1 MFKYFNFSH
10 FFSKIQETQWYYEFL
25 QVVVDET
32 SENSSLLDIGTGT
45 GKLIEMLV
53 SEKRIECI
61 GIDTNKSMLEEAK
74 KKLSGLDV
82 ELLKVDKGSSIPF
95 NNNSFDFVSICNV
108 LFNQNTQTLINIL
121 NESIRVLKQDGKLII
136 LTPTGKKSAYKTKGL
151 LSIETISF
159 NIWKRS
165 TAQNG
170 RIWVKNNFLGNFCK
184 NENLEYFSKLVF
196 HDLAL
201 MEIISKKI

>member
-1 MFKYFNFSH
+1 MFKYFNYSH
-10 FFSKIQETQWYYEFL
+10 FLSKIQESYWYYEFL
-25 QVVVDET
+25 QEVVDET

-45 GKLIEMLV
+45 GKLIEMLAT
-53 SEKRIECI
+53 EKRIECI
-61 GIDTNKSMLEEAK
+61 GIDANKNMLEEAK

-82 ELLKVDKGSSIPF
+82 ELLKVDKGSSLPF
-95 NNNSFDFVSICNV
+95 NNNSFDFVCICNV
-108 LFNQNTQTLINIL
+108 LFNHNSQTVIHIL
-121 NESIRVLKQDGKLII
+121 NESVRVLKQGGKLII
-136 LTPTGKKSAYKTKGL
+136 LTPTGNKSLYKTKDL
-151 LSIETISF
+151 LSMETISF

-184 NENLEYFSKLVF
+184 NVNLEYLSKLVF